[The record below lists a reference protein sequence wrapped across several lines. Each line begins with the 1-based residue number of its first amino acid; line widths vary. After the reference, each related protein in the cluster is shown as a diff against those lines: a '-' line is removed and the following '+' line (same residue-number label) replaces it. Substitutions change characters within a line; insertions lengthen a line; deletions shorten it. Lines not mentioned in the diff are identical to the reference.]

1 MGFGQ
6 GLSGLRAQAQKLDV
20 IGNNI
25 ANAGTVGFKSST
37 VSFADV
43 YASSRVGLGTQV
55 AAVNQNF
62 GSGTIASTGGQF
74 DLAVDGGAGLF
85 RVQDANGSVFYT
97 RNGEFSPNKE
107 GYLMNAQGMFLTGY
121 VVEDVERDDAGQVI
135 RTRYSLNPEPLRV
148 PTGNIEARAT
158 GTDTGLLAE
167 MLLDA
172 DADIIPDANLPPK
185 FPDPPAPQVVD
196 ESSYNHSVPVT
207 IYDSLGRAHQLT
219 QYFSKTGDNTWRVYY
234 QLDSN
239 PPMEGVSHEIKFSSA
254 GIIYDGTFPEADP
267 EDDTTKFTLVI
278 PAADVGGGAAELNI
292 PINYADSR
300 QYGGGKYGQTFIQDG
315 YPTGQYSSLSFATDG
330 TIMANYTNGE
340 LKEVGYIALAN
351 FPNLNGLR
359 PVGGNAWEQTS
370 ESGIPM
376 LGRPGSNGLS
386 LIKGQALEESN
397 VDIGTELVNMIITQR
412 TYQANAQTITT
423 QSEVLQTLIN
433 MR

>member
-121 VVEDVERDDAGQVI
+121 VVEDVERDDAGRVI

-172 DADIIPDANLPPK
+172 DA
-185 FPDPPAPQVVD
+185 
-196 ESSYNHSVPVT
+196 
-207 IYDSLGRAHQLT
+207 
-219 QYFSKTGDNTWRVYY
+219 
-234 QLDSN
+234 
-239 PPMEGVSHEIKFSSA
+239 
-254 GIIYDGTFPEADP
+254 
-267 EDDTTKFTLVI
+267 
-278 PAADVGGGAAELNI
+278 
-292 PINYADSR
+292 
-300 QYGGGKYGQTFIQDG
+300 
-315 YPTGQYSSLSFATDG
+315 
-330 TIMANYTNGE
+330 
-340 LKEVGYIALAN
+340 
-351 FPNLNGLR
+351 
-359 PVGGNAWEQTS
+359 
-370 ESGIPM
+370 
-376 LGRPGSNGLS
+376 
-386 LIKGQALEESN
+386 
-397 VDIGTELVNMIITQR
+397 
-412 TYQANAQTITT
+412 
-423 QSEVLQTLIN
+423 
-433 MR
+433 